1 MTSGPVGHTPG
12 TEYPDARAGLIAG
25 VSCYVMWGFAPLLF
39 QQMGAAGADAF
50 EIMGHRAVW
59 SVIWA
64 GFLVWLARQ
73 GVQVTQVLRQP
84 RTMALLAVS
93 TLLIAA
99 NWTLFVWAVNDGR
112 LLETSLG
119 YYLNPLINMAAG
131 AVLFREKL
139 DRWGLAAIALAA
151 VGVIVQAFALGHLP
165 LISLALAFSFGA
177 YGIIRKSVK
186 ADAQTGLFIECL
198 YLTLPG
204 IAYLWFLTASS
215 GGHFF
220 DSPQT
225 AIWLVLAGPV
235 TVLPLMLFSWAARR
249 MPLSTMGFL
258 QFLAPT
264 ISFFI
269 GVSQGEDFSPLRA
282 ISFGFIWA
290 GAVVFALGAWRRLRA
305 AKIDRIEGPIDSV
318 AECGVA
324 PMDPMGQSTLD
335 ESAAPKTDPRGA

>member
-1 MTSGPVGHTPG
+1 MSSPG
-12 TEYPDARAGLIAG
+12 GAQHYPDARAGLIAG
-25 VSCYVMWGFAPLLF
+25 VSCYLIWGFAPLLF

-59 SVIWA
+59 SVLWA

-73 GVQVTQVLRQP
+73 GGQVWEVLHQP
-84 RTMALLAVS
+84 KTLALLALS

-99 NWTLFVWAVNDGR
+99 NWTLFVWSVNNGR

-131 AVLFREKL
+131 AVLFREKI
-139 DRWGLAAIALAA
+139 DRWGAGAIALAA
-151 VGVIVQAFALGHLP
+151 LGVALQAVALGHLP
-165 LISLALAFSFGA
+165 LISLTLAFSFGA

-198 YLTLPG
+198 FLTLPG
-204 IAYLWFLTASS
+204 IAYLWFVTQT
-215 GGHFF
+215 GQGHFF
-220 DSPQT
+220 DSPVT
-225 AIWLVLAGPV
+225 AIWLVLAGPI

-269 GVSQGEDFSPLRA
+269 GVSQGEPFGALRA
-282 ISFGFIWA
+282 ASFGFIWA
-290 GAVVFALGAWRRLRA
+290 GAVVFAFGAWRRLRA
-305 AKIDRIEGPIDSV
+305 ARIDRIEGAVDSV

-335 ESAAPKTDPRGA
+335 EQAPPKSGPRKA

>member
-1 MTSGPVGHTPG
+1 MTAPAAP
-12 TEYPDARAGLIAG
+12 TEYPEARAGLIAG
-25 VSCYVMWGFAPLLF
+25 VSCYLIWGVAPLLF
-39 QQMGAAGADAF
+39 QQMGQAGADAF

-59 SVIWA
+59 SVLWA

-73 GVQVTQVLRQP
+73 GVQVWEVMRQP
-84 RTMALLAVS
+84 KTMGLLALS

-99 NWTLFVWAVNDGR
+99 NWTLFVWSVNSGR

-131 AVLFREKL
+131 AALFREKL
-139 DRWGLAAIALAA
+139 DRWGLGAIALAA
-151 VGVIVQAFALGHLP
+151 IGVVLQAFALGHLP

-204 IAYLWFLTASS
+204 VAYLWFLTST
-215 GGHFF
+215 GQGHFF
-220 DSPQT
+220 DSPAT
-225 AIWLVLAGPV
+225 AIWLVLAGPI

-269 GVSQGEDFSPLRA
+269 GVSQGEPFGALRA
-282 ISFGFIWA
+282 ASFGFIWA
-290 GAVVFALGAWRRLRA
+290 GAAVFAVGAWLRLRA
-305 AKIDRIEGPIDSV
+305 ARIDRIEGKVDCV
-318 AECGVA
+318 AECTVA
-324 PMDPMGQSTLD
+324 PMDPMGQDTLD
-335 ESAAPKTDPRGA
+335 ESAAPKTGSRSA